1 MFKSKKDKFAVL
13 LAKISA
19 NINDSSDYFSAFR
32 AKNVSDLKVFT
43 ETMRQYEHIG
53 DDFTHEIIKE
63 LNDAFITPIERED
76 LLSLAMVM
84 DDVMDNIEHSASFRE
99 MFSLVET
106 DEYEEKFLSNIKEA
120 TQLLDEAIGL
130 LGDKKLHA
138 VRDKIVAI
146 KDVESRCDTV
156 YRAAVKNIFNSN
168 EDPIM
173 IMKRNQTYESL
184 ENVADCCQT
193 VANVLE
199 SIVMKNV

>member
-19 NINDSSDYFSAFR
+19 NIDDSAEYFSEFR

-43 ETMRQYEHIG
+43 ETMRQYEHTG

-84 DDVMDNIEHSASFRE
+84 DDVMDNIDHSASFRE

-120 TQLLDEAIGL
+120 TQLIDEAISL
-130 LGDKKLHA
+130 LGDKKLLA

-184 ENVADCCQT
+184 ENIADGCQT